1 MTKIKPKETN
11 KFEQIIELIY
21 DYSDFDIDINGYHDY
36 SVIPYLTES
45 SKKTVIEHIKK
56 ILEA

>member
-1 MTKIKPKETN
+1 MKKPN
-11 KFEQIIELIY
+11 KNDIEAIIELIY
-21 DYSDFDIDINGYHDY
+21 DYSEFDIDINGYHDY

-45 SKKTVIEHIKK
+45 SKKIVIEHIKK